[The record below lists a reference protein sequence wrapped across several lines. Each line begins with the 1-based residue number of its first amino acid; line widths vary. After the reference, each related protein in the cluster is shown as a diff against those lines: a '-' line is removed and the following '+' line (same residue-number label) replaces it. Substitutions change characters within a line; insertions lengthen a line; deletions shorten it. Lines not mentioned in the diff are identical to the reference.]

1 MLDENQLQT
10 LLRLKRHEQPP
21 PGYHERFLEEFRR
34 RQRAELLRRPLW
46 QIALDRVQNFF
57 GEHRP
62 QPYAYATAAACAL
75 AVLGA
80 VGVQSFEQEK
90 SGSAVAVAPA
100 TEPGTA
106 PARASRRTAS
116 AETQPRYVIDSRPV
130 SYEPPFSF

>member
-75 AVLGA
+75 AVLAA
-80 VGVQSFEQEK
+80 VSVQSFEQENA
-90 SGSAVAVAPA
+90 GSAVAVAPA
-100 TEPGTA
+100 TEPATA
-106 PARASRRTAS
+106 PVRVSHRTAS